1 MDMIVKLGPGKKVDV
16 EYKGFTIKTDQ
27 PVHGGGEGSAPAPFD
42 YFLASI
48 GSCAGIYALS
58 FCQQRGIPADKVKII
73 QKHEF
78 NPEKRMIGKIRFEVI
93 VPKEFPDKY
102 KKALISSINL
112 CAVKKHMQDP
122 PEFEAEIIKEK
133 E

>member
-58 FCQQRGIPADKVKII
+58 FCEQRGIPVDKVKII

-78 NPEKRMIGKIRFEVI
+78 NPEKRMIGKIKFEVI
-93 VPKEFPDKY
+93 VPEEFPDKY
-102 KKALISSINL
+102 KKAIISSINL

-122 PEFEAEIIKEK
+122 PEFETEVIKQ
-133 E
+133 